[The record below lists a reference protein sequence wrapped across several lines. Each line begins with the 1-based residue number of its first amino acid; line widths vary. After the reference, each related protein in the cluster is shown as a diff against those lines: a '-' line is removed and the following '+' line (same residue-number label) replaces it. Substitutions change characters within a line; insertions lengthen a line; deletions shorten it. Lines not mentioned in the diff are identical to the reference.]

1 MLHLNFFVT
10 FAEVGKTVD
19 IVFAVDKEM
28 NSHALTKASNLISA
42 AVRQYSIQATDTR
55 VGLVQYGANAEI
67 LYSLQTA
74 NQDALNGKLA
84 GLVHANEQRRIPESL
99 RQINRNIFAKS
110 VRAGAKK
117 TIIMF
122 VNGPSD
128 DVNPQEVT
136 AVSQELGRNNINVL
150 FVYIGDHSDGM
161 LHPLT
166 KGRYDIMHLPSYK
179 DMAFAIDLVLR
190 LQGLRPGEFPDFFSC
205 LIVRYFSCC
214 FNL

>member
-1 MLHLNFFVT
+1 MLSSSFYLHNFVT

-19 IVFAVDKEM
+19 LVFAVDKEM

-42 AVRQYSIQATDTR
+42 AVRQYSIQATDMR

-84 GLVHANEQRRIPESL
+84 GLVHSNEQRRIPESL

-110 VRAGAKK
+110 VRPGAKK

-128 DVNPQEVT
+128 DVNPEEVT
-136 AVSQELGRNNINVL
+136 VVSQELRRNNINVL

-161 LHPLT
+161 LHPLARG
-166 KGRYDIMHLPSYK
+166 KYDIMHLPSYK

-190 LQGLRPGEFPDFFSC
+190 LQGVKPGDFSDFSC
-205 LIVRYFSCC
+205 LIVAF
-214 FNL
+214 